1 MCLCYLFSAKTAW
14 QLVNRKAD
22 FFYKTNRFES
32 IRITNRIDSNRELEC
47 STINAVKLLVMNL
60 CYELYCFLF
69 LEFFDIQRRSAVL
82 SVFSQPDFQ
91 SRSLALEACDNSS
104 SLFSSFA
111 QMRCISD
118 SGRCHQEKSR
128 YTAALNVVWLWTWWE
143 QTRPCSKQ
151 KSSVLAHRLHSFLL
165 QS

>member
-1 MCLCYLFSAKTAW
+1 MTTSESKG
-14 QLVNRKAD
+14 R
-22 FFYKTNRFES
+22 FFLQNES
-32 IRITNRIDSNRELEC
+32 IRIDSQTNRIDSNRELEC

-111 QMRCISD
+111 QI
-118 SGRCHQEKSR
+118 
-128 YTAALNVVWLWTWWE
+128 
-143 QTRPCSKQ
+143 
-151 KSSVLAHRLHSFLL
+151 
-165 QS
+165 